1 MHSIRGKKIAI
12 LAADGFEHSE
22 LLKPK
27 EILEDHEALT
37 EIVSLKPGK
46 IKSWK
51 DKNWGEEIEVEAV
64 VSQVEAENYDAL
76 MLPGGVNNLDMLRMN
91 EAAVHFVSQFV
102 EAGKPIAAICHGPWT
117 LVETNILEGRVVTSW
132 PSIKTDLINAGA
144 KWVDQEVVSDQG
156 LVTSRKPADIPA
168 FTKKFIEEIA
178 EGVHRRTIGATSP
191 KAEQLH
197 RNENRH

>member
-1 MHSIRGKKIAI
+1 MHSIRGRKIAI

-22 LLKPK
+22 LLKTK
-27 EILEDHEALT
+27 EILEDHEAIT

-76 MLPGGVNNLDMLRMN
+76 MLPGGVINPDILRMN

-168 FTKKFIEEIA
+168 FAKKFIEEIS
-178 EGVHRRTIGATSP
+178 EGIHRRTIGATSP

-197 RNENRH
+197 RNERH

>member
-1 MHSIRGKKIAI
+1 MHSIRGKRIAI

-22 LLKPK
+22 LLKTK
-27 EILEDHEALT
+27 EILEDHEAIT
-37 EIVSLKPGK
+37 EVISLKPGK

-51 DKNWGEEIEVEAV
+51 DKNWGEEIEVESV
-64 VSQVEAENYDAL
+64 VSQVQAEDYDAL
-76 MLPGGVNNLDMLRMN
+76 LLPGGVINPDILRMN

-102 EAGKPIAAICHGPWT
+102 ESGKPIGAICHGPWT

-144 KWVDQEVVSDQG
+144 KWVDQEVVCDQG

-168 FTKKFIEEIA
+168 FTRKFIDEIA
-178 EGVHRRTIGATSP
+178 EGVHRRTFGEMSP

-197 RNENRH
+197 RSENH